1 MPSLHDF
8 EHYQMIIS
16 IMSSAFH
23 TSFQTKNQ
31 MRLPYSNCFLPS
43 RKIKISAFD
52 KLTAVTVMTPPLFC
66 IPANCSM
73 LTNVIECFIFT
84 VCYYQLNELT
94 ALLAT
99 PSLLHTQPPHSV
111 CQVNLCFQIFGQNH
125 QQQPFLRFAKVP
137 IIGINIFVH
146 IIGFLFIFVIRQS
159 EQQLWIAFSLVMFF

>member
-16 IMSSAFH
+16 IMSSAFQA
-23 TSFQTKNQ
+23 SFQTKNQ

-94 ALLAT
+94 AFLAT
-99 PSLLHTQPPHSV
+99 PSLLHT
-111 CQVNLCFQIFGQNH
+111 
-125 QQQPFLRFAKVP
+125 
-137 IIGINIFVH
+137 
-146 IIGFLFIFVIRQS
+146 
-159 EQQLWIAFSLVMFF
+159 